1 MNEEINNHAF
11 LTLKEKRESLGL
23 TLKDIFQRTRI
34 SVVNLEAIENGA
46 LHLLPV
52 PIYTRNFIK
61 TYARALD
68 IDSKPILESYEN
80 YLNSLKIIENQSPE
94 NVEENISLLSKV
106 SQYKPYL
113 WTAFALILIVIASLL
128 ISSQYQTAND
138 SNTSKVAPIDQIKNV
153 DTPPPPA
160 DTIGQ
165 VNEQAKTTD

>member
-1 MNEEINNHAF
+1 HAF

-113 WTAFALILIVIASLL
+113 WT
-128 ISSQYQTAND
+128 
-138 SNTSKVAPIDQIKNV
+138 
-153 DTPPPPA
+153 
-160 DTIGQ
+160 
-165 VNEQAKTTD
+165 